1 MTLMTT
7 FWEEGGREKRKTVGV
22 SHFCLR
28 DPRNLRWNRRER
40 GTGGRREKKLELKNL
55 GTSAGY
61 GYLPVAQARYRELQ
75 RARQGI
81 YHLQPG
87 FARLGILYHTGTHI
101 FLQRFRQTEHGWDVE
116 VADMLA
122 EHLLHLV
129 ALARAGARRQ
139 KGETPTGLRFSL
151 PPSSKKWSLR
161 SLVIKVIKL
170 FLIFPYIFCIFLHKT
185 RGNEYHS

>member
-7 FWEEGGREKRKTVGV
+7 FWEEGGREKRKTVGG
-22 SHFCLR
+22 
-28 DPRNLRWNRRER
+28 REKHKPV
-40 GTGGRREKKLELKNL
+40 GVPADLKSASSEVAFLPPVLLADCKSAIVTHTAADCKSAETEREKKLEFKNL

-101 FLQRFRQTEHGWDVE
+101 FLQRFRQTEHG
-116 VADMLA
+116 
-122 EHLLHLV
+122 
-129 ALARAGARRQ
+129 
-139 KGETPTGLRFSL
+139 
-151 PPSSKKWSLR
+151 
-161 SLVIKVIKL
+161 
-170 FLIFPYIFCIFLHKT
+170 
-185 RGNEYHS
+185 